1 MPTNPNSLFAGMV
14 RHAALLLTFQ
24 HDGRGL
30 GAKTGGFFL
39 FMLGAALLS
48 AIAAGAASGSESAIT
63 DRVASLVILTA
74 VSALVMWEIIIPAY
88 LVSAAADLL
97 VLPFLAFD
105 VYPVGDHDTFLLG
118 VETWTLCALLWVGFR
133 IGVARARGNK

>member
-1 MPTNPNSLFAGMV
+1 MFAGMV
-14 RHAALLLTFQ
+14 RHAALLLTFR

-30 GAKTGGFFL
+30 GAKTIGFFL
-39 FMLGAALLS
+39 FMLGIALLL
-48 AIAAGAASGSESAIT
+48 AIAAGAASSSESAIT
-63 DRVASLVILTA
+63 DRVVSLVILTA

-105 VYPVGDHDTFLLG
+105 VYPASDRDTFLLA
-118 VETWTLCALLWVGFR
+118 VETWALCALLLVGFR
-133 IGVARARGNK
+133 IGVARARGFK